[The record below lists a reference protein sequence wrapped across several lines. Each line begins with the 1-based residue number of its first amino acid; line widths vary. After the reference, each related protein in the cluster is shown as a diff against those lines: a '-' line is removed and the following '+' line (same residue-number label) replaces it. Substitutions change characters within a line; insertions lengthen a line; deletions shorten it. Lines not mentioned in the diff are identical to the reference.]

1 MESNENKLKQQA
13 EDKPSARPIS
23 IVVCPRGED
32 TGRDLRGVGTNGGA
46 DQSDTEIVLKP
57 GEVLYI
63 QSATL
68 GGDSFCGYK
77 HGEFRLSVYR
87 KALVYEEGAAGKGG
101 EVIGF
106 SEADEENGE
115 EYYLSLKHLVIHD
128 ESERSPGDKDFTYP
142 INICLDASHVSNHSS
157 YPHPFV
163 ALKCEGHAEWNLS
176 CWIGHP
182 AAIPQLG
189 VASGLAAPAPRT
201 FKPV

>member
-1 MESNENKLKQQA
+1 M
-13 EDKPSARPIS
+13 
-23 IVVCPRGED
+23 
-32 TGRDLRGVGTNGGA
+32 
-46 DQSDTEIVLKP
+46 DTEIVLKP

-68 GGDSFCGYK
+68 GGDRFIDGGMN
-77 HGEFRLSVYR
+77 GEFRLSVYR
-87 KALVYEEGAAGKGG
+87 KVMVHERYEEDAAGEGG

-106 SEADEENGE
+106 GAGDDEAYE

-128 ESERSPGDKDFTYP
+128 DSEGSPGDKDFTYP
-142 INICLDASHVSNHSS
+142 INICLDASHLNGDSR

-163 ALKCEGHAEWNLS
+163 GLKCEGHAEWNLS

-201 FKPV
+201 FQDEIEG